1 MYNFHPLMKPPSF
14 LLLII
19 LLRQHYRSGR
29 AIRNPVS
36 VARITGALLFIALLS
51 FGT

>member
-1 MYNFHPLMKPPSF
+1 MHNFHPLMKLPLF

-19 LLRQHYRSGR
+19 LLRRHYRNGR
-29 AIRNPVS
+29 GIRNPVS

-51 FGT
+51 FGA